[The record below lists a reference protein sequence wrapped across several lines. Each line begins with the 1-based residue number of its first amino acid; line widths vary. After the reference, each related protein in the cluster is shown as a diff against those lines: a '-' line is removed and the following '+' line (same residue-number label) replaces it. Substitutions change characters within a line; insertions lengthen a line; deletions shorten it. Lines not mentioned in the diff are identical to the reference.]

1 MLHGI
6 TSRRINLQETRPIL
20 QPLGSCPVLTD
31 FANCTLIIGSTFTK
45 QIEPCITTCRNPTKA
60 TLMSHAKV
68 QRVWSFLEQTRSFAY
83 PVGMRRVMACHGPCL
98 TLFSSSQWPITAARW
113 APKAPIQSYH
123 NEKGLYLSE
132 VCSIKPR
139 LPTHCWPGTLVCRE
153 QELVDS

>member
-1 MLHGI
+1 MLQEI
-6 TSRRINLQETRPIL
+6 TSRLINPQETRPML
-20 QPLGSCPVLTD
+20 HPLSSCQVLTD

-45 QIEPCITTCRNPTKA
+45 QIEPYIATCHNPKKA
-60 TLMSHAKV
+60 TLMSHAKA
-68 QRVWSFLEQTRSFAY
+68 QRVWSFLEQTLSFAY
-83 PVGMRRVMACHGPCL
+83 PVGTRRVMACHGPCL

-113 APKAPIQSYH
+113 APRASIQSYR

-153 QELVDS
+153 QELVD